1 MKIGILTLP
10 LHNNYGGILQAYA
23 LQRVLQKLGHDAM
36 VIDRERYI
44 RLPLYR
50 KGLSYC
56 KRLIKKIITDRS
68 LAIQWDKEYNHNINI
83 MRKNTYPFL
92 LKHINRIVIKKNY
105 NELNSYNFDAFV
117 VGSDQ
122 VWRPWYFGSNII
134 ADAFLSFT
142 KGKDVKR
149 ISYAASFGTE
159 EWEYTPIQTN
169 ECKELIKKFEAVS
182 VREDSAVKLC
192 KEHFDV
198 DALHVL
204 DPTMLLN
211 AEEYIN
217 LFESAATPKS
227 KGTLMCYILDADANK
242 DKLITNVATTLNLKP
257 FSVNSKYEIPN
268 ASIEERI
275 QPPVEKWIRGFYDAE
290 YIITDSFHACV
301 FAILFRKPFIVYGN
315 KERGMARF
323 LSLLKIFGLE
333 DRLVLNEQDAE
344 KVINKPIYWN
354 TVDIKLAEWRKKSLD
369 FISKNL

>member
-1 MKIGILTLP
+1 MRIGIITLP

-23 LQRVLQKLGHDAM
+23 LQKVLQKSGHDAM
-36 VIDRERYI
+36 VIDRERCI
-44 RLPLYR
+44 QLPTYR
-50 KGLSYC
+50 KYFSYC
-56 KRLIKKIITDRS
+56 KRLIKKIIKDRN
-68 LAIQWDKEYNHNINI
+68 LTIQWDKVYNHNINI

-105 NELNSYNFDAFV
+105 NELNSYEFDAFV

-122 VWRPWYFGSNII
+122 VWRPWQFGENRIY
-134 ADAFLSFT
+134 DAFLSFYHNQEI
-142 KGKDVKR
+142 KR

-159 EWEYTPIQTN
+159 EWEYTPAQTN
-169 ECKELIKKFEAVS
+169 ECKSLIKKFDAVS

-268 ASIEERI
+268 APIEERI
-275 QPPVEKWIRGFYDAE
+275 QPPVEEWIRGFYDAE
-290 YIITDSFHACV
+290 YIVTDSFHACV
-301 FAILFRKPFIVYGN
+301 FAILFKKPFIVYGN

-333 DRLVLNEQDAE
+333 DRLVLNAQNAE
-344 KVINKPIYWN
+344 RAIDKPIDWN
-354 TVDIKLAEWRKKSLD
+354 TVDIKLTEWRKKSLD
-369 FISKNL
+369 FISDNL

>member
-1 MKIGILTLP
+1 MKIGIITLP

-56 KRLIKKIITDRS
+56 KRLIKKLIIDKRI
-68 LAIQWDKEYNHNINI
+68 AIQWDKEYNHNINI
-83 MRKNTYPFL
+83 MRKNTYPFI
-92 LKHINRIVIKKNY
+92 LKYINRILIKKNY

-122 VWRPWYFGSNII
+122 VWRPNYFGKNII
-134 ADAFLSFT
+134 SNAFLSFYHNQ
-142 KGKDVKR
+142 KIKR

-169 ECKELIKKFEAVS
+169 ECKELIKKFDAVS

-192 KEHFDV
+192 KEHLDV

-227 KGTLMCYILDADANK
+227 KGTLMCYILDADTNK
-242 DKLITNVATTLNLKP
+242 DKLIANVATTLNLKP

-268 ASIEERI
+268 APIEERI
-275 QPPVEKWIRGFYDAE
+275 QPPVEEWIRGFYDAE

-301 FAILFRKPFIVYGN
+301 FAILFKKPFIVYGN

-333 DRLVLNEQDAE
+333 DRLVLNEQDTE

-354 TVDIKLAEWRKKSLD
+354 NVDIKLAEWRKKSLD

>member
-122 VWRPWYFGSNII
+122 VWRPWYFGRNII

-169 ECKELIKKFEAVS
+169 KCKELIKRFDAVS

-192 KEHFDV
+192 KEHLDV

-204 DPTMLLN
+204 DPSMLLN

-217 LFESAATPKS
+217 LFESAATSKS
-227 KGTLMCYILDADANK
+227 KGTLMCYILDADTNK
-242 DKLITNVATTLNLKP
+242 DKLIANVATTLNLKP

-268 ASIEERI
+268 APIEERI
-275 QPPVEKWIRGFYDAE
+275 QPPVEEWIRGFYDAE

-301 FAILFRKPFIVYGN
+301 FAILFKKPFIVYGN

-333 DRLVLNEQDAE
+333 DRLVLNAQNAE
-344 KVINKPIYWN
+344 KVINKPINWN
-354 TVDIKLAEWRKKSLD
+354 TVDIKLAEWRNKSLD

>member
-122 VWRPWYFGSNII
+122 VWRPWYFGRNII

-169 ECKELIKKFEAVS
+169 KCKELIKRFDAVS
-182 VREDSAVKLC
+182 VREDSAVKMC
-192 KEHFDV
+192 KEHFNI

-227 KGTLMCYILDADANK
+227 KGTLMCYILDADTNK
-242 DKLITNVATTLNLKP
+242 DKLIANGATPLNLKP

-268 ASIEERI
+268 APIEERI
-275 QPPVEKWIRGFYDAE
+275 QPPVEEWIRGFYDAE

-301 FAILFRKPFIVYGN
+301 FAILFKKPFIVYGN

-333 DRLVLNEQDAE
+333 DRLVLNAQNAE
-344 KVINKPIYWN
+344 KVINKPINWN
-354 TVDIKLAEWRKKSLD
+354 TVDIKLAEWRNKSLD

>member
-122 VWRPWYFGSNII
+122 VWRPWYFGRNII

-169 ECKELIKKFEAVS
+169 KCKELIKRFDAVS
-182 VREDSAVKLC
+182 VREDSAVKMC
-192 KEHFDV
+192 KEHFNI

-217 LFESAATPKS
+217 LFESAATSKS
-227 KGTLMCYILDADANK
+227 KGTLMCYILDADTNK
-242 DKLITNVATTLNLKP
+242 DKLIANGATPLNLKP

-268 ASIEERI
+268 APIEERI
-275 QPPVEKWIRGFYDAE
+275 QPPVEEWIRGFYDAE

-301 FAILFRKPFIVYGN
+301 FAILFKKPFIVYGN

-333 DRLVLNEQDAE
+333 DRLVLNAQNAE
-344 KVINKPIYWN
+344 KVINKPINWN
-354 TVDIKLAEWRKKSLD
+354 TVDIKLAEWRNKSLD